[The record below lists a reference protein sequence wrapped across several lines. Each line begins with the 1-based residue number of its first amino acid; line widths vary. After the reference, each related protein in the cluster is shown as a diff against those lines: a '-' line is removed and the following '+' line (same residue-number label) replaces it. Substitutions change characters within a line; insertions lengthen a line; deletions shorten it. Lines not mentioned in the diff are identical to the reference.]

1 MEMPV
6 TSQRLQTY
14 HASRVPTDYQPFM
27 SRISFCSGLSPPAL
41 QLLSLPN
48 SKLRLCQEAFLQ
60 TWPQSA
66 KVWSS
71 GSSKH
76 QCLARSTRTRTQ
88 SSLLLLM
95 PTASRAKT
103 CWQLLL
109 RVLYPDCNTCNTA
122 ASSVPAQVKTT
133 SFKTS
138 HVLINTTPEFCRR
151 QTKLVDNIRMQKT

>member
-1 MEMPV
+1 MLAVFPLTITPV
-6 TSQRLQTY
+6 
-14 HASRVPTDYQPFM
+14 M

-41 QLLSLPN
+41 QLLSLPHR
-48 SKLRLCQEAFLQ
+48 KLRLCQLQ
-60 TWPQSA
+60 KASWPQSA
-66 KVWSS
+66 KFWSS

-76 QCLARSTRTRTQ
+76 QSLARSTSRRIR

-95 PTASRAKT
+95 PTVSEAKT

-122 ASSVPAQVKTT
+122 ASNVHAHMKTT

-138 HVLINTTPEFCRR
+138 HVLINTTQELCRS